1 MIAHSLPGHPNI
13 PPSKPFLE
21 RLSNK
26 IDLSFLIATY
36 TVPTRV
42 GFFNFGV
49 LFGKPSAIPLKSP
62 SQLVIPWANAAFW

>member
-1 MIAHSLPGHPNI
+1 MIAQLLPGHPNI

-26 IDLSFLIATY
+26 IDLSLLMTTY

-42 GFFNFGV
+42 DFFNFGI
-49 LFGKPSAIPLKSP
+49 LLGKPSAIPLKSP
-62 SQLVIPWANAAFW
+62 SQL